1 MLDAVD
7 GKLDHPIVIERD
19 DGFVDAHSAA
29 VYLTPF
35 NEWQPGLRKAM
46 RHVRGKI
53 LDIGAGAGRISL
65 YLQDRG
71 FDVTAMDNS
80 PQAIE
85 ACRRRGVRQTA
96 VTDVAHVAELGE
108 FDTILLLGGNLS
120 LLGSPSRARRLLR
133 VFLKASTPRGRII
146 AQGLDPYVS
155 ADPVHR
161 DYHAENRKAGRL
173 GGQVRVRIRYRTA
186 RSNWLRLMWLSRE
199 ELEHILNGT
208 SWNVSRY
215 IDDGGMYVAII
226 DRKDSNP

>member
-1 MLDAVD
+1 MNPNGTIPSTEDAFGAAMLDAVD

-146 AQGLDPYVS
+146 AQGLDLMS
-155 ADPVHR
+155 ALIQYTVITMPRTERLVVWADRSEYGSVIGQPVQTGY
-161 DYHAENRKAGRL
+161 D
-173 GGQVRVRIRYRTA
+173 
-186 RSNWLRLMWLSRE
+186 
-199 ELEHILNGT
+199 
-208 SWNVSRY
+208 
-215 IDDGGMYVAII
+215 
-226 DRKDSNP
+226 